1 MFYDPIPIYIYS
13 QGCADDEEEIG
24 AVSGLRGGHQGAEV
38 HAGART
44 EAAQVEV
51 SRGLREISQCLSAP
65 LLPPVTSHSTME
77 TSPEQAF
84 EASPFQ
90 SD

>member
-13 QGCADDEEEIG
+13 QGCADDEEESG
-24 AVSGLRGGHQGAEV
+24 AVPGLRGGHQGAEV

-51 SRGLREISQCLSAP
+51 SRGPSEISVSVCTV
-65 LLPPVTSHSTME
+65 VTTRNQPQYHGNKTTVTESR
-77 TSPEQAF
+77 AGL
-84 EASPFQ
+84 
-90 SD
+90 

>member
-1 MFYDPIPIYIYS
+1 MPYLS
-13 QGCADDEEEIG
+13 LGCADDEEESG

-51 SRGLREISQCLSAP
+51 SRGPSEISQCLSAP

-77 TSPEQAF
+77 TKQ
-84 EASPFQ
+84 Q
-90 SD
+90 